1 MNKTLTRTAMAAA
14 LLAVAA
20 TGWTAEAARRTSAA
34 PVIPDKANV
43 PALAAVSRAD
53 TRVKPAVAPV
63 LPALS
68 ADAIAERHAQ
78 ARGGAA
84 AWAQVVSMRIS
95 GKIDAGRERKD
106 GGNVGGL
113 TSTPRQAR
121 LDKRAEVLAASKA
134 GTPQGKMIQLP
145 FRMDLQRPAR
155 ERMEIDFN
163 GQTALQ
169 VWDGSSGWKLRP
181 FLGRDEIEP
190 YTPHETQLAAAQQEL
205 DGLLINHQAKGVQV
219 ALDGSET
226 LDKRDCYRLKLTLKS
241 GEVRHTW
248 VDAKTFLEVRTEGPA
263 RHFNGKD
270 RAVYTWLRDYRPVQ
284 GLMVPHQLETQVDGV
299 PQTHRIVVE
308 QVAFNTPLDA
318 GRFTRPDKPE

>member
-1 MNKTLTRTAMAAA
+1 L
-14 LLAVAA
+14 
-20 TGWTAEAARRTSAA
+20 
-34 PVIPDKANV
+34 IPDKANV
-43 PALAAVSRAD
+43 PALAAVARAD
-53 TRVKPAVAPV
+53 TRVKPGAAPV
-63 LPALS
+63 LPTLS
-68 ADAIAERHAQ
+68 AQAIAERHAL

-84 AWAQVVSMRIS
+84 AWAKVVSMQFS

-113 TSTPRQAR
+113 TTTPRQAR
-121 LDKRAEVLAASKA
+121 LDKRAEVLAASKN
-134 GTPQGKMIQLP
+134 GTLQGHVIQLP
-145 FRMDLQRPAR
+145 FRTELQRPAR

-169 VWDGSSGWKLRP
+169 VWDGSVGWKVRP

-190 YTPHETQLAAAQQEL
+190 FTPQESKLAAAQQEL

-219 ALDGSET
+219 ALDGTET
-226 LDKRDCYRLKLTLKS
+226 LEAHDCYRLKLTLKS

-248 VDAKTFLEVRTEGPA
+248 IDAKTFLELKTEGPA

-270 RAVYTWLRDYRPVQ
+270 RPVYTWLRDYKPVQ
-284 GLMVPHQLETQVDGV
+284 GLMVPHLLETQVDGV

-308 QVAFNTPLDA
+308 QVAFNLPLDP
-318 GRFTRPDKPE
+318 GRFARPDKSQ